1 MIAEDE
7 DDILTYY
14 KSVLEQRGHKVILTN
29 NGEECLIA
37 YKQEMALAASRK
49 KTNKKKKERK
59 RKVMATTQTIE
70 TTETEITNE
79 QIEDDDY
86 YYDDDDND
94 NANVSPFDVV
104 ILDHKMPK
112 KTGLEIAKEILE
124 INPEQRIIFASAY
137 VRETLEE
144 SVKHLRKVVE
154 LIQKPFETNTLIEA
168 IEDKEIYKQL
178 KILMLN
184 IKEIEKEEY
193 QPTKEQIRDLFKSV
207 RKIEKGR
214 LF

>member
-1 MIAEDE
+1 MPYLLFLIY
-7 DDILTYY
+7 LYF
-14 KSVLEQRGHKVILTN
+14 QTN
-29 NGEECLIA
+29 
-37 YKQEMALAASRK
+37 Q
-49 KTNKKKKERK
+49 
-59 RKVMATTQTIE
+59 
-70 TTETEITNE
+70 
-79 QIEDDDY
+79 QIDDDHY
-86 YYDDDDND
+86 YYEDNDND
-94 NANVSPFDVV
+94 NANVSSPFDVV

-112 KTGLEIAKEILE
+112 KMGLELAKEILE

-137 VRETLEE
+137 VKETLQE

-193 QPTKEQIRDLFKSV
+193 QPTKEQIRDLFESV

-214 LF
+214 IS

>member
-1 MIAEDE
+1 LKILIAEDE

-14 KSVLEQRGHKVILTN
+14 KSVLEQRGHNIILTN

-37 YKQEMALAASRK
+37 YKQEMEIEASSKNKNKRK
-49 KTNKKKKERK
+49 KN
-59 RKVMATTQTIE
+59 KVMATTKTK
-70 TTETEITNE
+70 ITNQ
-79 QIEDDDY
+79 QIDDDDY
-86 YYDDDDND
+86 YYDDDNN

-112 KTGLEIAKEILE
+112 KMGLELAKEILE

-137 VRETLEE
+137 VTETLEE

-184 IKEIEKEEY
+184 IKEIEKKEY
-193 QPTKEQIRDLFKSV
+193 QPSKEQIRDLFESLK
-207 RKIEKGR
+207 KIEKGR